1 MSYMELPRI
10 CSESNTAAMRRL
22 AREYI
27 ELPGLSLTT
36 AQVQRLLNVDPS
48 SARDIVAAFTRAG
61 CLVVGGDGRVRRAI
75 WVSGSGWRSHLLE
88 ACGSRDTAALHYE
101 MT

>member
-1 MSYMELPRI
+1 MSYLELPRI
-10 CSESNTAAMRRL
+10 CPGPNTAAMRRL
-22 AREYI
+22 AREYV

-36 AQVQRLLNVDPS
+36 AQVQRLLHVDPS

-61 CLVVGGDGRVRRAI
+61 CLVVGGDGRVRRPS
-75 WVSGSGWRSHLLE
+75 WVSGSGWRSRLLE
-88 ACGSRDTAALHYE
+88 ACGNGDTAALHSE